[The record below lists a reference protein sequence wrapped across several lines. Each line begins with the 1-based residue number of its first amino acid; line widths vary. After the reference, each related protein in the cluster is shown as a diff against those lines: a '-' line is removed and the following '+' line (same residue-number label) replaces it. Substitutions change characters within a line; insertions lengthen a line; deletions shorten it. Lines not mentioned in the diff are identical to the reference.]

1 MFILLLGH
9 LGSAGV
15 GLDLKATCQE
25 RTRQL
30 CLPSGPPF
38 LLGVKWPSFVYLSF
52 YEGSMNL
59 GIDSST
65 GAR

>member
-1 MFILLLGH
+1 MLLLGH

-25 RTRQL
+25 PTRRL
-30 CLPSGPPF
+30 CLLSGPPF
-38 LLGVKWPSFVYLSF
+38 TLVVNWPSFVYLSF
-52 YEGSMNL
+52 YGGSMNL

>member
-1 MFILLLGH
+1 MLILLLGH
-9 LGSAGV
+9 LGRAGI

-25 RTRQL
+25 RTRRL

-38 LLGVKWPSFVYLSF
+38 TLGVKWPSFVLLSC
-52 YEGSMNL
+52 YGSSVNL
-59 GIDSST
+59 GTDSNT